1 MQEPDAASLQIRLL
15 EQLAA
20 EVPAKM
26 TPTPSVRREQTALE
40 KKELQPECG
49 LSFRTFKKPSSSIS
63 LIEQNK
69 LHTIGPV
76 YLNSLAMPTK
86 DSGTERSDA
95 CTACSIVFCI
105 LEVKTPYL
113 NHVAQVVH
121 FPFSTRKNNTS
132 T

>member
-1 MQEPDAASLQIRLL
+1 MASPLG
-15 EQLAA
+15 
-20 EVPAKM
+20 
-26 TPTPSVRREQTALE
+26 PSKTLY
-40 KKELQPECG
+40 
-49 LSFRTFKKPSSSIS
+49 SSIS

-76 YLNSLAMPTK
+76 YLASHSLAMPTK
-86 DSGTERSDA
+86 DPGTERSDA
-95 CTACSIVFCI
+95 CTTVFCI